1 MRDRRGKVTIVP
13 VKVRMV
19 PDSTCMFNYFDHLA
33 FYLDDASY
41 KIIDFSSNSAYVD
54 GYNSAKSHL
63 LNLQDP
69 LFSIDLNHFITV
81 EALRHWL

>member
-54 GYNSAKSHL
+54 G
-63 LNLQDP
+63 
-69 LFSIDLNHFITV
+69 
-81 EALRHWL
+81 